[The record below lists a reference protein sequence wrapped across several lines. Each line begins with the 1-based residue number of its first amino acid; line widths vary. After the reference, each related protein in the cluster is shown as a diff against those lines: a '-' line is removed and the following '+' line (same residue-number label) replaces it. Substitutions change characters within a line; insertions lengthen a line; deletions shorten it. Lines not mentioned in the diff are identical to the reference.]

1 MYQSLHQ
8 IETSLKEIK
17 ESIKDS
23 SKAIMLSAILQS
35 QYSSSSDK
43 EQAIRMMKRELKM
56 NDGDN

>member
-23 SKAIMLSAILQS
+23 NKAIILSAILQS

-43 EQAIRMMKRELKM
+43 ERAIRMMKMELKM

>member
-1 MYQSLHQ
+1 MYQSLYQ
-8 IETSLKEIK
+8 IETLLTEIN

-43 EQAIRMMKRELKM
+43 ARAIRMMKEELKM
-56 NDGDN
+56 DD

>member
-1 MYQSLHQ
+1 MYQSLYQ
-8 IETSLKEIK
+8 IETLLTEIN

-43 EQAIRMMKRELKM
+43 ERAIRMMKEELKM
-56 NDGDN
+56 DE

>member
-43 EQAIRMMKRELKM
+43 ERAIRMMMRELKM

>member
-1 MYQSLHQ
+1 MYQSLYQ
-8 IETSLKEIK
+8 IETLLTEIN

-43 EQAIRMMKRELKM
+43 ARAIRMMKEELKM
-56 NDGDN
+56 DE

>member
-8 IETSLKEIK
+8 IETSLKKIK

-43 EQAIRMMKRELKM
+43 ERAIRMMKEELKM

>member
-23 SKAIMLSAILQS
+23 SKAIMISAILQS

-43 EQAIRMMKRELKM
+43 EQAIRMMKEELKM
-56 NDGDN
+56 DEWDN

>member
-43 EQAIRMMKRELKM
+43 ERAIRMMKEELKM
-56 NDGDN
+56 DE

>member
-8 IETSLKEIK
+8 IETSLKKIK